1 MATMKTIYNTIIECT
16 ASMRKRLGASADGL
30 KYWTE
35 LKKIL
40 EQLKHLQALHFK
52 KIPKSLYEST
62 MLLPEKTI
70 DGYGNIKMIEINHF
84 LIQLVRIPTNEEP
97 TFIKIIQLAYNWGQL
112 YGSVEQIDS
121 KYNKLSNINT
131 FISVEEIRALDNE
144 IKKYNIDISNLSDI
158 ITKIQKIFENNYSR

>member
-1 MATMKTIYNTIIECT
+1 MVIIKSIYNTIINCS
-16 ASMRKRLGASADGL
+16 ASMRKRLGNSADGL

-40 EQLKHLQALHFK
+40 EPLKHLQAIHFK
-52 KIPKSLYEST
+52 KIQKSLYENT

-70 DGYGNIKMIEINHF
+70 DGYGNVKMIEINHF

-97 TFIKIIQLAYNWGQL
+97 SFVKIIQLAYNWGQL
-112 YGSVEQIDS
+112 YGSIEQIDT

-131 FISVEEIRALDNE
+131 FITTEELERLDNQ
-144 IKKYNIDISNLSDI
+144 IKRHNIDISNI
-158 ITKIQKIFENNYSR
+158 NTKIHKLFEDNYRL